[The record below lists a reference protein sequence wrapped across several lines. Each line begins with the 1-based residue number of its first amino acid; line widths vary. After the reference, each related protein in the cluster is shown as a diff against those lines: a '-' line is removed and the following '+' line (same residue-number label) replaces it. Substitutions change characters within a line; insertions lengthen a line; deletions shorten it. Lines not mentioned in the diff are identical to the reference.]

1 MTEKTLQKIELGATG
16 LLSIGVD
23 YVVNKTITNL
33 VKPEKLH
40 EKLITGVGIVGIDI
54 AIDCGIQKMVHSI
67 LYPSEMQLYKSL
79 VDENI
84 KALESYNEVQKVMA
98 EHEVKIEN
106 SVNDIYNQIM
116 GGTANG

>member
-33 VKPEKLH
+33 VKPEKLS
-40 EKLITGVGIVGIDI
+40 EKIVTGIVIVGIDI

-67 LYPSEMQLYKSL
+67 LYPSEAQMYKSL

-84 KALESYNEVQKVMA
+84 EALNSYNEVQKVIA
-98 EHEVKIEN
+98 EHEIKIEN
-106 SVNDIYNQIM
+106 SVDDIYKKIM
-116 GGTANG
+116 GGNNG